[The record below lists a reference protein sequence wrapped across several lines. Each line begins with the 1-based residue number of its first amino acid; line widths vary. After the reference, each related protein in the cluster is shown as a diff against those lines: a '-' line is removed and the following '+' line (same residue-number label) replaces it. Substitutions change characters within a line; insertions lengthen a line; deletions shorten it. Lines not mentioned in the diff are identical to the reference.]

1 MSTVPS
7 MPSFFTG
14 TVKAYNFFFGP
25 EVADAPVAVGSREGL
40 VGNRQRD
47 FQPRSPLDVEVVVT
61 ANRPLAHDSEIAVY
75 NPNTRGR
82 MANGQMYDDDALT
95 VAHPDLPLGT
105 KITLSNGENSVD
117 VVVTDRSNTTFV
129 LSGAAAK
136 ALNAKRDDRLEWA
149 YQGHDTEICDED
161 CEPET
166 EHPALRRQT
175 PVIAADQGFSEDM
188 FAGDMCAD
196 PEDCDPTEGLVAEC
210 DPNDGLVTADEPAVA
225 SSPRR
230 VNRAPTDRDT
240 LGPVGMDSTANEMAE
255 MLMLPAT
262 TVEQVEPAESGPVD
276 PFDDSRPWQS
286 RVTHLASLLGSDD
299 EALKDKVFRESGGR
313 PNKSNPRSSAEG
325 WSQFINSS
333 CISAWAKR
341 AVNYTEPEFIE
352 ENFEFKII
360 NREKGIGRWVVKD
373 PALEDAILDMR
384 NVLAID
390 VAMAAEYADYH
401 SQKAQRFLGHYPTA
415 GQQYAMHFLGY
426 GGFKELYKAQKYNP
440 DMPARDVKS
449 LSKAASAN
457 PGIFYRNG
465 QPRSAA
471 QVYASLIRTGAG
483 EEPVRVRQ
491 RDPELK
497 KIFVAELNK
506 RGIELPSQVRER
518 ERIAEEQAKREAEMS
533 RYMAHVIDDST
544 NTIQQD
550 NTYYNIE
557 PLAVGGFREIP
568 IPSHLDLSSSYELCP
583 DDGSNVSTLLA
594 ERQ

>member
-14 TVKAYNFFFGP
+14 TVKAYNYFFGP

-47 FQPRSPLDVEVVVT
+47 LQPRSPLDVEVVVT
-61 ANRPLAHDSEIAVY
+61 AKRPLAHDSEIAVY

-196 PEDCDPTEGLVAEC
+196 PEDCDPTDGLVAEC
-210 DPNDGLVTADEPAVA
+210 DPDDGLVTADEPAVA

-255 MLMLPAT
+255 MLMLPEPE
-262 TVEQVEPAESGPVD
+262 VEQVEAIPSEPVD

-299 EALKDKVFRESGGR
+299 EALKDKVFRESGGIAH
-313 PNKSNPRSSAEG
+313 SANPRSTAEG
-325 WSQFINSS
+325 WTQQLDQT

-341 AVNYTEPEFIE
+341 AAHYTEPEFIE
-352 ENFEFKII
+352 QNFEYVYNPKKK
-360 NREKGIGRWVVKD
+360 EGKWVVKD
-373 PALEDAILDMR
+373 PLLEKAILEMR
-384 NVLAID
+384 QELPID
-390 VAMAAEYADYH
+390 ITMSAEMLDYH
-401 SQKAQRFLGHYPTA
+401 SAKAQRFLGHYPTA

-426 GGFKELYKAQKYNP
+426 GGFRELYKAQKYNP
-440 DMPARDVKS
+440 DMPVTDVKYMKRS
-449 LSKAASAN
+449 AASN
-457 PGIFYRNG
+457 PGVFYRNG

-583 DDGSNVSTLLA
+583 DDGSNASTLLA